1 MLKTA
6 FFKRSYIAV
15 QIFCTLINLEWLSGI
30 KWCAALSKQ
39 TLYVCMLYDMK
50 QCELEWYSKRAPF
63 ESLRVPNTKL
73 LALSKYRQ
81 NKKRHPLISQIVGTR
96 NNQTKSLIWEF
107 FLKSVLKIR
116 LYLHT
121 HLFCSYC
128 W

>member
-6 FFKRSYIAV
+6 FFKRSYIAL
-15 QIFCTLINLEWLSGI
+15 QIFFILINLEWLSGI

-107 FLKSVLKIR
+107 FLKSVLKIW

-121 HLFCSYC
+121 HLFCSFC